1 VFIEKCLVI
10 LNGRIKLTKNNG
22 VSSRNGNKR
31 SGAENVQA
39 TSASK
44 RARVDMTD
52 DDLPPIE
59 TLRIAD
65 VSFWHYVIPV

>member
-1 VFIEKCLVI
+1 MFG
-10 LNGRIKLTKNNG
+10 NPGWSNQANYNNG
-22 VSSRNGNKR
+22 NNKR
-31 SGAENVQA
+31 SGAEIVQE

-65 VSFWHYVIPV
+65 VSF